1 MRIIVTAFGLLA
13 LAGCKPPVG
22 TQEFVDVHWVQ
33 EVPESADIS
42 RKVES
47 GYLALRFSSDANLN
61 AEGMSTLY
69 SQASVCPFDEDR
81 RLPAFGPFTEPP
93 KPIALP
99 IEKQNI
105 GSPVRTY
112 VVFLPV
118 TGEIRGPLENG
129 KWPEIGGYDL
139 NEGANDICFAIEQVG
154 YPWATRS
161 DPVSVPA
168 QRIARAL
175 EDQRRAE

>member
-1 MRIIVTAFGLLA
+1 MKIIIAALGFVA

-47 GYLALRFSSDANLN
+47 GYLALGFSSDANLN

-69 SQASVCPFDEDR
+69 SKASICPFDRDR

-99 IEKQNI
+99 IEKQNT
-105 GSPVRTY
+105 GAPVQSY
-112 VVFLPV
+112 VVYLPV
-118 TGEIRGPLENG
+118 AGEFRGPIEDG
-129 KWPEIGGYDL
+129 KLPEIGGYDL
-139 NEGANDICFAIEQVG
+139 NEGANDLCFVIEQVG
-154 YPWATRS
+154 YPWATQS
-161 DPVSVPA
+161 DPVLVPA

-175 EDQRRAE
+175 EDRRRAE